1 MRISVM
7 IGFVVILLCIGF
19 PLRKEKNRTKRT
31 IRRAIVQSMV
41 VVMMILAVTVF
52 QLHMLY
58 VGIVGIL
65 LLILAIDTIFR
76 KKILLILII
85 GCVIIVSTGYFTLRD
100 SAYSVLNHLENNPDT
115 SSLYIV
121 EDGEVLVDYE
131 ADEVRPLASIVKIVI
146 AITYAEAVEDG
157 ILDPEERV
165 PLADVNQYYM
175 DGTDGGAHRVWLQS
189 VPIVDETV
197 SLHDVAKGMM
207 TNSSNANTD
216 YLLDLLGI
224 DRVNDVLSS
233 LELPLHDPIYPIV
246 GGLFVSYSLD
256 KELSIDDQVE
266 ELEAMGMDEY
276 RNRAIDMH
284 MKMKEGQL
292 PMEGNLDLPLPLRKV
307 WSDRLPGAPASVYGD
322 LLGRI
327 SNDGFTDQMNDILH
341 DLMEWPLQLYPE
353 NRKLFTYHG
362 SKGGST
368 GFILNDAAYAELPD
382 GSKVEVVLLIDDLS
396 SFQQIYLEQ
405 SFGSF
410 KSKVLLDKDFRRKV
424 QERLE

>member
-1 MRISVM
+1 
-7 IGFVVILLCIGF
+7 
-19 PLRKEKNRTKRT
+19 
-31 IRRAIVQSMV
+31 
-41 VVMMILAVTVF
+41 
-52 QLHMLY
+52 
-58 VGIVGIL
+58 
-65 LLILAIDTIFR
+65 
-76 KKILLILII
+76 
-85 GCVIIVSTGYFTLRD
+85 
-100 SAYSVLNHLENNPDT
+100 
-115 SSLYIV
+115 
-121 EDGEVLVDYE
+121 DGEVLVDYE

-276 RNRAIDMH
+276 RNRAID
-284 MKMKEGQL
+284 
-292 PMEGNLDLPLPLRKV
+292 
-307 WSDRLPGAPASVYGD
+307 
-322 LLGRI
+322 
-327 SNDGFTDQMNDILH
+327 
-341 DLMEWPLQLYPE
+341 
-353 NRKLFTYHG
+353 
-362 SKGGST
+362 
-368 GFILNDAAYAELPD
+368 
-382 GSKVEVVLLIDDLS
+382 
-396 SFQQIYLEQ
+396 
-405 SFGSF
+405 
-410 KSKVLLDKDFRRKV
+410 
-424 QERLE
+424 